1 MSANEGL
8 HMFCTFADDIRQEVG
23 GKFTYVGVYQGG
35 GLLVHG
41 DLPIVMPRLA
51 IIASLFCPANKSV
64 KSIKILIKFNDD
76 LILPELDV
84 PADVVNALVERS
96 NSDINSAGG
105 GMQFVQVIEPLNITS
120 PGQIKC
126 HALVDGELV
135 RGNCLDVQ
143 VMPLNS
149 SN

>member
-8 HMFCTFADDIRQEVG
+8 HLFCTYADDVRQEVG
-23 GKFTYVGVYQGG
+23 GKLTYVGVYQGG

-41 DLPIVMPRLA
+41 DLPIVMPQLA
-51 IIASLFCPANKSV
+51 IIASLFCPAGKDV
-64 KSIKILIKFNDD
+64 RSIKIRIKFNDD

-84 PADVVNALVERS
+84 PPEVVRELVS
-96 NSDINSAGG
+96 LSKSDEESVGRG
-105 GMQFVQVIEPLNITS
+105 LQFVQLIQPLNITA

-126 HALVDGELV
+126 QAEVDGELV

-143 VMPLNS
+143 VMPLPS
-149 SN
+149 

>member
-8 HMFCTFADDIRQEVG
+8 HLFCTYADDVRQEVG

-41 DLPIVMPRLA
+41 KLPIVMPQLA
-51 IIASLFCPANKSV
+51 IIASLFCPANREV
-64 KSIKILIKFNDD
+64 KSIKIRIKFNDE

-84 PADVVNALVERS
+84 PAEVVGELVS
-96 NSDINSAGG
+96 LSKSDEESVGRG
-105 GMQFVQVIEPLNITS
+105 LQFVQIIQPLNITS
-120 PGQIKC
+120 AGQIKC
-126 HALVDGELV
+126 QAEVDGELV

-143 VMPLNS
+143 IMPLAS
-149 SN
+149 